1 MGNKNKEELSEQ
13 VVDFLEEFGNI
24 GVGNA
29 STALSVML
37 SSKLSIS
44 RPTVDVYDFNELDTL
59 LGGSE
64 TPVVGV
70 ISRIEGDL
78 DAMILFVLGLE
89 DAKSLVGE
97 LMGEQYKNEWNQ
109 EMGISA
115 IKEICN
121 IMIGSYVS
129 SLETLLG
136 KKIRYQLPL
145 ICIDMAASILSVPC
159 VQLSTVS
166 DHALLINSDFKVGNQ
181 SINGYIM
188 LISDI
193 HSYDEILRQLGIGG
207 MDG

>member
-1 MGNKNKEELSEQ
+1 MGNKEKLSEQ

-44 RPTVDVYDFNELDTL
+44 RPTVAVYDFNELDTL

-89 DAKSLVGE
+89 DARSLVGE

-166 DHALLINSDFKVGNQ
+166 DNALLINSDFKVGNQ

-193 HSYDEILRQLGIGG
+193 HSYDEILQQLGIGG

>member
-1 MGNKNKEELSEQ
+1 MGNKEKLSEQ

-44 RPTVDVYDFNELDTL
+44 RPTVAVYDFNELDTL

-89 DAKSLVGE
+89 DARTLVGE

-166 DHALLINSDFKVGNQ
+166 DNALLINSDFKVGNQ

-193 HSYDEILRQLGIGG
+193 HSYDEILQQLGIGG

>member
-1 MGNKNKEELSEQ
+1 MGNKEKLSEQ

-44 RPTVDVYDFNELDTL
+44 RPTVAVYDFNELDTL

-70 ISRIEGDL
+70 ISRIEGEL

-89 DAKSLVGE
+89 DARTLVGE

-166 DHALLINSDFKVGNQ
+166 DNALLINSDFKVGNQ

-193 HSYDEILRQLGIGG
+193 HSYDEILQQLGIGG
-207 MDG
+207 IDG

>member
-1 MGNKNKEELSEQ
+1 MGNKEKLSEQ

-44 RPTVDVYDFNELDTL
+44 RPTVAVYDFNELDTL

-89 DAKSLVGE
+89 DARSLVGE

-166 DHALLINSDFKVGNQ
+166 DNALLINSDFKVGNQ

-193 HSYDEILRQLGIGG
+193 HSYDEILQQLGIGG
-207 MDG
+207 IDG

>member
-1 MGNKNKEELSEQ
+1 MGNKEKLSEQ

-44 RPTVDVYDFNELDTL
+44 RPTVAVYDFNELDTL

-70 ISRIEGDL
+70 ISRIEGEL

-89 DAKSLVGE
+89 DARTLFGE

-166 DHALLINSDFKVGNQ
+166 DNALLINSDFKVGNQ

-193 HSYDEILRQLGIGG
+193 HSYDEILQQLGIGG
-207 MDG
+207 IDG